1 MRISEKSLLDKWRLA
16 STQSPFVAHPKVHPA
31 KKQGNHDQVLYLP
44 DDSISLVTI
53 KGRVEL
59 AHVYMTAGRAWIMTT
74 EALFFAYLLVEWSV
88 EHGW

>member
-1 MRISEKSLLDKWRLA
+1 MRISEKSLPDKWWLA

-31 KKQGNHDQVLYLP
+31 KKQGNHDQVPYLP

-59 AHVYMTAGRAWIMTT
+59 AYVCTAGARMDYDNGGS
-74 EALFFAYLLVEWSV
+74 FFAYLPVKWRV